1 MTHSVMIAWVE
12 SMSDNFELME
22 NKKIKTAGVCVENKT
37 EFNTILRNFGI
48 GDCK

>member
-12 SMSDNFELME
+12 SMSDNFQLTG

-37 EFNTILRNFGI
+37 LN
-48 GDCK
+48 